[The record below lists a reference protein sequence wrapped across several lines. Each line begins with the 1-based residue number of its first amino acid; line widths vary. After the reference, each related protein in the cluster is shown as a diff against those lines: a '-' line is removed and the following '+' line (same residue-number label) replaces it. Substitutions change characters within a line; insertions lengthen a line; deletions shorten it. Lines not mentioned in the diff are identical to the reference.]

1 MDKESFNF
9 MVEKYKSELTKY
21 LKKNKTSSEN
31 KVTNEEN
38 NVLPDIKKDT
48 KEIKTENIIGEN
60 VTYEEFM
67 NDNPKKGYLTVK
79 TFCDDNVPL
88 GGIRV
93 RIKKNFSD
101 GERIFFDGYTDE
113 EGNIHGILLPAPDH
127 TDIEKSDQNG
137 CPHTVYE
144 VETSHENYGT
154 SCADTVKSFDH
165 IESIYPIKI
174 ILPSKE

>member
-1 MDKESFNF
+1 MDKESFNS

-21 LKKNKTSSEN
+21 LKKNKTPSEN

-38 NVLPDIKKDT
+38 NISSDIKKDA
-48 KEIKTENIIGEN
+48 KKIKSENIIGEDI
-60 VTYEEFM
+60 TYEEFM

-113 EGNIHGILLPAPDH
+113 EGNIHDILLPAPDH

-137 CPHTVYE
+137 CPHAVYE
-144 VETSHENYGT
+144 VEISHENYGT

-165 IESIYPIKI
+165 IESIYPIQI